1 MRIKIK
7 DPSTYISLQ
16 EILVVMMFM
25 ALGAS
30 FFFMLGGQISWQS
43 YNALVAEMSKGDVLA
58 LLVFKVLPFLVL
70 FFVAGIL
77 YRLIKRF
84 LPAGKSAPSIR
95 VVEFLPEGVK
105 LEYNKGA
112 LPVFLPYKETQFF
125 LTLTA
130 FDMPTKNGHRPVVGS
145 CKISFTQGDKNFACE
160 HFSARPLVFIPKLL
174 DERHRFASFSFFV
187 NPKSSYSPRD
197 EEAANKIRTLFQDY
211 IDYGILCPYNKEAR
225 YAFLATGIFCL
236 LLIGFPLSFFWF
248 KMPFAFWPVLLITCV
263 PPFIGVWMIC
273 KTVKAIK
280 QAKELERRK
289 EAAQVK

>member
-7 DPSTYISLQ
+7 NPSTYISLQ
-16 EILVVMMFM
+16 EILVVVMFM
-25 ALGAS
+25 ALGVS
-30 FFFMLGGQISWQS
+30 FFFMLGGEVSWQS
-43 YNALVAEMSKGDVLA
+43 YNALVAEMSKGDVVA
-58 LLVFKVLPFLVL
+58 LLVFKALPFLVL

-77 YRLIKRF
+77 YRLVKRF
-84 LPAGKSAPSIR
+84 SPSGKSAPSIR

-105 LEYNKGA
+105 LEYNKGV
-112 LPVFLPYKETQFF
+112 LPVFLPYKETHFF
-125 LTLTA
+125 LTITA

-145 CKISFTQGDKNFACE
+145 CKISFTQENKNFACE
-160 HFSARPLVFIPKLL
+160 HFSARPLVFIPQLL
-174 DERHRFASFSFFV
+174 DERHRFASFTFFV

-225 YAFLATGIFCL
+225 YIFLGLGIFFCLFITLPIVLFAPLGGFL
-236 LLIGFPLSFFWF
+236 LLPALVTMVFPV
-248 KMPFAFWPVLLITCV
+248 AGI
-263 PPFIGVWMIC
+263 WMIC
-273 KTVKAIK
+273 KAVKAIK

>member
-16 EILVVMMFM
+16 EILIVVMFM
-25 ALGAS
+25 ALGVS
-30 FFFMLGGQISWQS
+30 FFFMLGGQVSWQS
-43 YNALVAEMSKGDVLA
+43 YNALVAEMSEGDVVA

-77 YRLIKRF
+77 YRLIKHF

-112 LPVFLPYKETQFF
+112 LPVFLPYQETHFF

-145 CKISFTQGDKNFACE
+145 CKISFTQGNKNFACE

-174 DERHRFASFSFFV
+174 DERPRFASFTFFV

-225 YAFLATGIFCL
+225 YTFLGVGIFFCL
-236 LLIGFPLSFFWF
+236 FITLPLVLFAPLDGFLIIPALITMVFPL
-248 KMPFAFWPVLLITCV
+248 AGI
-263 PPFIGVWMIC
+263 WMIC
-273 KTVKAIK
+273 KAVKAIK

>member
-16 EILVVMMFM
+16 EVLAAMMFM
-25 ALGAS
+25 ALGTS
-30 FFFMLGGQISWQS
+30 FFFMLGGQVTWQS
-43 YNALVAEMSKGDVLA
+43 YNALVAEMSEGDVFV
-58 LLVFKVLPFLVL
+58 LLLFKVLPFLVL

-84 LPAGKSAPSIR
+84 LPSNNSTPSIR

-105 LEYNKGA
+105 LEYNKGT
-112 LPVFLPYKETQFF
+112 LPVFLPYQETHFF

-130 FDMPTKNGHRPVVGS
+130 FDIPTKNGHRPAVGS

-197 EEAANKIRTLFQDY
+197 EEAATKIRTLFQDY
-211 IDYGILCPYNKEAR
+211 IDYGLLCPYNKEAR
-225 YAFLATGIFCL
+225 YVFLATGIFCL

-248 KMPFAFWPVLLITCV
+248 KVPFAFWPVLLIACV
-263 PPFIGVWMIC
+263 PPLMGVWMIC

-289 EAAQVK
+289 KQAK

>member
-16 EILVVMMFM
+16 EVLVIAMFLF
-25 ALGAS
+25 LGVT
-30 FFFMLGGQISWQS
+30 FFFMLGGQVSWQS
-43 YNALVAEMSKGDVLA
+43 YNALVAEMCEGDGLA

-84 LPAGKSAPSIR
+84 LPSNKGAPSIR

-112 LPVFLPYKETQFF
+112 LPVFLPYQETHFF
-125 LTLTA
+125 LTLTV
-130 FDMPTKNGHRPVVGS
+130 FDMPTKNGHRPAVES

-160 HFSARPLVFIPKLL
+160 HFSARPIVFIPKLL
-174 DERHRFASFSFFV
+174 DKRHRFASFTFFV
-187 NPKSSYSPRD
+187 NPKSSYHPRD

-225 YAFLATGIFCL
+225 YVFLATGIFCL

-248 KMPFAFWPVLLITCV
+248 KMPFAFWPVLLIACV

-273 KTVKAIK
+273 KAVKAIK
-280 QAKELERRK
+280 QAKELERYK
-289 EAAQVK
+289 KQAQAK

>member
-16 EILVVMMFM
+16 EILVVVMFM
-25 ALGAS
+25 ALGS
-30 FFFMLGGQISWQS
+30 CFFFMLGGEVSWQS
-43 YNALVAEMSKGDVLA
+43 YNALVAEMSEGDMVA
-58 LLVFKVLPFLVL
+58 LLVFKAIPFLVL

-105 LEYNKGA
+105 LEYSKGA
-112 LPVFLPYKETQFF
+112 LPVFLPYQETHFF

-130 FDMPTKNGHRPVVGS
+130 FDMPTKNGHRPAVES

-174 DERHRFASFSFFV
+174 DERHRFASFTFFV

-225 YAFLATGIFCL
+225 YTFLGVGIFFCL
-236 LLIGFPLSFFWF
+236 FITLPLVLFAPLDGFLIIP
-248 KMPFAFWPVLLITCV
+248 ALITMV
-263 PPFIGVWMIC
+263 FPVAGIWMIC
-273 KTVKAIK
+273 KAVKAIK
-280 QAKELERRK
+280 QAKELERLKQERN
-289 EAAQVK
+289 